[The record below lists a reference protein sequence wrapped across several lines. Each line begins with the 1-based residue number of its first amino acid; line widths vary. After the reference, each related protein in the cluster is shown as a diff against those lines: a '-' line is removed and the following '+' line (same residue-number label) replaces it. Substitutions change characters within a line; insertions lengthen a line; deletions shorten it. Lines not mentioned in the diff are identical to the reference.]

1 MRDNGKGD
9 IPRPLSVSIEEFDNA
24 WDRIFK
30 KANVELKQA
39 FFESIEE
46 NAALYHELKT
56 HEKECGK

>member
-9 IPRPLSVSIEEFDNA
+9 TSRPLSISIEEFDNA

-30 KANVELKQA
+30 KANAELKQA
-39 FFESIEE
+39 FSESIEE
-46 NAALYHELKT
+46 NAALYQKLTT